1 MEILFTALGCG
12 CQTVARTSNELTD
25 FCVGTWSDGR
35 VGSFRG
41 SRNSEGYGATAF
53 TAGAAPL
60 QLGLDGG
67 GATGAGLLPE
77 ILAMFHGGPPPV
89 DPAET
94 LEIYAF
100 MAASETSKERGGAPV
115 SIAETVAEA
124 AEQAQQLVDLHWH
137 TPSTLE
143 AARAAGR
150 RDGNAPGVAAFAEA
164 CRRAYQ

>member
-1 MEILFTALGCG
+1 
-12 CQTVARTSNELTD
+12 
-25 FCVGTWSDGR
+25 
-35 VGSFRG
+35 
-41 SRNSEGYGATAF
+41 
-53 TAGAAPL
+53 
-60 QLGLDGG
+60 
-67 GATGAGLLPE
+67 
-77 ILAMFHGGPPPV
+77 MFHGGPPPV

-124 AEQAQQLVDLHWH
+124 AERAQQLVDLHWH

-164 CRRAYQ
+164 CRRP